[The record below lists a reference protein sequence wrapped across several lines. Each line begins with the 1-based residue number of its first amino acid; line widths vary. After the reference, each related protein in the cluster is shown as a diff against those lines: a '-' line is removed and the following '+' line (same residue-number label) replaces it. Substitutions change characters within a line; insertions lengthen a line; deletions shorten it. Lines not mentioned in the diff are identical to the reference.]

1 MSDKHVT
8 PEDELDPHNSLSE
21 TARVDAFSAA
31 GGGQS
36 SYMVQE
42 AQRKETSLL
51 VTDLVAAQARVN
63 PNGLALASGGQTL
76 TYGDLE
82 RRSNQLS
89 HLLVSFGVGP
99 EVVVG
104 LCLDRGPA
112 MVIAALAI
120 MKAGG
125 AYLPLDPEYPPD
137 RLRFMLE
144 DTSSPVLIT
153 RREVD
158 RMVEGRW
165 QVLDI
170 DDYAARI
177 SSYPAT
183 APATAIS
190 KDNLAY
196 VIYTS
201 GSTGRPKGVQITH
214 GNLLNL
220 ISWHTRGF
228 SISPADRASQLA
240 SIAFDAAVWEV
251 WPNLATG
258 SSIHFPDEATRVS
271 PDLLHDWLITE
282 RITVS
287 FVSTPLAESLI
298 SLDWPR
304 DTALRVLLT
313 GGDTLHSYP
322 PADLPFA
329 FVNNYGPTECTVVA
343 TSGTV
348 VPNPR
353 PVGSPTIGRPIDNLQ
368 VFILDE
374 HLRPVPEGEVGEL
387 HIGGASLG
395 RGYLNRPD
403 LDAEKFIS
411 NPFSRVPGE
420 RLYKTGDLAR
430 YLPDGDVAFV
440 GRVDEQIKI
449 RGYRIEP
456 GEIAALLHQ
465 HPGIMASVVVARV
478 DNGDKRLVAYVV
490 CAPDA
495 EFTHS
500 ALQDFLKQNLPD
512 HMVPA
517 AFVRI
522 PSLPLTNSGKIDRAA
537 LPAPGPDNTVG
548 DKLHIDPRTPVEER
562 VVAILSELL
571 GIQRVS
577 VNDNFFFLGG
587 HSLLGTQLIART
599 RDFFGIELPLRTVFD
614 SPTPAELSAVIEQM
628 LRKESISAD

>member
-1 MSDKHVT
+1 M
-8 PEDELDPHNSLSE
+8 DPHNSLSE
-21 TARVDAFSAA
+21 TVSMDAFSPP
-31 GGGQS
+31 GTGQS
-36 SYMVQE
+36 SYLVQE
-42 AQRKETSLL
+42 VQRLETSSL
-51 VTDLVAAQARVN
+51 VTDLVAAQARISPYAPALVS
-63 PNGLALASGGQTL
+63 NGQIL

-82 RRSNQLS
+82 LRSNQLS

-104 LCLDRGPA
+104 LCLDRGPD

-120 MKAGG
+120 MKVGG
-125 AYLPLDPEYPPD
+125 AYLPLDPECPPD

-144 DTSSPVLIT
+144 DASSPVLIT

-158 RMVEGRW
+158 RMIEGRW

-170 DDYAARI
+170 DEQAARI

-183 APATAIS
+183 APAIAVS

-220 ISWHTRGF
+220 ISWHTRAF

-251 WPNLATG
+251 WPNLAAG
-258 SSIHFPDEATRVS
+258 SSVHFPDEATRVS
-271 PDLLHDWLITE
+271 PDLLRDWLITE

-298 SLDWPR
+298 SLEWPR
-304 DTALRVLLT
+304 DGALRILLT
-313 GGDTLHSYP
+313 GGDTLRSYP
-322 PADLPFA
+322 PSDLPFT
-329 FVNNYGPTECTVVA
+329 FVNNYGPTECTVVT

-348 VPNPR
+348 HPNPQ
-353 PVGSPTIGRPIDNLQ
+353 PVGLPAIGRPIDNLQ

-374 HLRPVPEGEVGEL
+374 QLQPVPEGEVGEL

-403 LDAEKFIS
+403 LDAEKFVS
-411 NPFSRVPGE
+411 DPFSRVPGE

-430 YLPDGDVAFV
+430 YLPAGEIAFV
-440 GRVDEQIKI
+440 GRMDEQIKI

-465 HPGIMASVVVARV
+465 HPSIKASVVVARD

-490 CAPDA
+490 SVPDA

-500 ALQDFLKQNLPD
+500 SLQDFLKQYLPD
-512 HMVPA
+512 YMVPA
-517 AFVRI
+517 VFVEI
-522 PSLPLTNSGKIDRAA
+522 PSLPLTSSGKIDRAA

-548 DKLHIDPRTPVEER
+548 DQLHVAPRTPVEER
-562 VVAILSELL
+562 VVAILSDLL
-571 GIQRVS
+571 GIQQVS

-614 SPTPAELSAVIEQM
+614 SPTPAELSAVIEEM
-628 LRKESISAD
+628 LRKESTSAD

>member
-1 MSDKHVT
+1 
-8 PEDELDPHNSLSE
+8 LDPHNSLSE
-21 TARVDAFSAA
+21 TASMNAFSPP
-31 GGGQS
+31 GTGQS
-36 SYMVQE
+36 SYSVQE
-42 AQRKETSLL
+42 VQRLETSSL

-63 PNGLALASGGQTL
+63 PDAPALVLNGQIL

-82 RRSNQLS
+82 LRSNQLS

-170 DDYAARI
+170 DEYATKI
-177 SSYPAT
+177 SSYPDT
-183 APATAIS
+183 APAIAVS
-190 KDNLAY
+190 RDNLAY

-214 GNLLNL
+214 ANLLNL
-220 ISWHTRGF
+220 ISWHTRAF

-251 WPNLATG
+251 WPNLSAG

-271 PDLLHDWLITE
+271 PDLLRDWLITE

-304 DTALRVLLT
+304 DGALRILLT
-313 GGDTLHSYP
+313 GGDTLRSYP
-322 PADLPFA
+322 PADLPFT
-329 FVNNYGPTECTVVA
+329 FVNNYGPTECTVVT

-348 VPNPR
+348 RPNPQ
-353 PVGSPTIGRPIDNLQ
+353 PAGLPAIGRPIDNLQ

-374 HLRPVPEGEVGEL
+374 QLRPVPEGEDGEL

-430 YLPDGDVAFV
+430 YLPDGDIAFV

-465 HPGIMASVVVARV
+465 HPSIKASVVVARD
-478 DNGDKRLVAYVV
+478 DNSDKRLVAYIVTV
-490 CAPDA
+490 PDPD
-495 EFTHS
+495 FTHS
-500 ALQDFLKQNLPD
+500 SLQDFLKQYVPD
-512 HMVPA
+512 YMVPA
-517 AFVRI
+517 VFVEI

-537 LPAPGPDNTVG
+537 LPAPGLDNTVG
-548 DKLHIDPRTPVEER
+548 DQLHVAPRTPVEER

-571 GIQRVS
+571 RIQRVS

-614 SPTPAELSAVIEQM
+614 SPTPAELSAVIEEM

>member
-1 MSDKHVT
+1 
-8 PEDELDPHNSLSE
+8 LDPHNSLSE
-21 TARVDAFSAA
+21 IASMDAFSPP
-31 GGGQS
+31 GTEQS
-36 SYMVQE
+36 SYLVQG
-42 AQRKETSLL
+42 AQRLETSSL

-63 PNGLALASGGQTL
+63 PNAPALVSSGQIL

-82 RRSNQLS
+82 LRSNQLS
-89 HLLVSFGVGP
+89 HFLISFGVGP

-104 LCLDRGPA
+104 LCLERGPA

-144 DTSSPVLIT
+144 DTSSPVLIAKH
-153 RREVD
+153 EVD
-158 RMVEGRW
+158 RMVDGRW

-170 DDYAARI
+170 DEYASRI

-183 APATAIS
+183 PPATALS

-220 ISWHTRGF
+220 ISWHTRSF
-228 SISPADRASQLA
+228 SISAADRASQLA

-251 WPNLATG
+251 WPNLAAG
-258 SSIHFPDEATRVS
+258 SSVHFPDEATRVS
-271 PDLLHDWLITE
+271 PELLRDWLVTE

-298 SLDWPR
+298 SLAWPR
-304 DTALRVLLT
+304 DTALRILLT

-329 FVNNYGPTECTVVA
+329 FINNYGPTECTVVA

-348 VPNPR
+348 LPNSH
-353 PVGSPTIGRPIDNLQ
+353 PVGPPTIGRPIDNLQ

-374 HLRPVPEGEVGEL
+374 HLQPVPEGEVGEL

-403 LDAEKFIS
+403 LDAERFVS
-411 NPFSRVPGE
+411 HPFSAVPKE
-420 RLYKTGDLAR
+420 RLYKTGDLVR
-430 YLPDGDVAFV
+430 SLPDRNLAFV
-440 GRVDEQIKI
+440 GRADEQIKI

-456 GEIAALLHQ
+456 GEIASLLQQ
-465 HPGIMASVVVARV
+465 HPSIKASVVVARI
-478 DNGDKRLVAYVV
+478 DNGDKRLVAYIVS
-490 CAPDA
+490 APDA
-495 EFTHS
+495 EFGHS
-500 ALQDFLKQNLPD
+500 ALQDFLKQYLPD
-512 HMVPA
+512 YMVPA
-517 AFVRI
+517 VFVRI
-522 PSLPLTNSGKIDRAA
+522 PSLPLTNSGKVDRAA
-537 LPAPGPDNTVG
+537 LPAPGPDHTIG
-548 DKLHIDPRTPVEER
+548 DRLHIAPRTPVEER

-614 SPTPAELSAVIEQM
+614 SPTPAELSAVIEEM